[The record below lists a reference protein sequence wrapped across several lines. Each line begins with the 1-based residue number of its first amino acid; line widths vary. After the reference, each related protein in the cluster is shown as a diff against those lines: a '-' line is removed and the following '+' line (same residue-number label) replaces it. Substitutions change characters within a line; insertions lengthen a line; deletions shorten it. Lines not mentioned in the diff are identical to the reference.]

1 MSGDADSFIYDDDD
15 GGFDFEDDTDEAI
28 VLGNYTPPDAMD
40 DFEFVME
47 RTKKKPYDVDYKIL
61 DLEQLGLLQL
71 GEIGEVSSILGLS
84 KEISRALL
92 RAYRWNK
99 ERVIEIMMDCPTK
112 AYKKA
117 SIEKI
122 AETSIQPSFETR
134 DDFTCLICCEDSPN
148 LMTLRLACGETF
160 CLDCHKTFYEQKIV
174 EGNARR
180 ILCVGSCG
188 SLVQDEVLEK
198 VVAPDKFEKFK
209 ALQNNYFV
217 DDNKT
222 LKWCPAPDCIYISQC
237 DIPLSSLSSI
247 IPSIKCR
254 CGHQYCFGC
263 NLGEHMPCI
272 CMLVKLWLKKCED
285 DSETA
290 NWIHANTKECPK
302 CLSTIEK
309 NGGCNHMTCRKCS
322 NEFCWVCMGL
332 WSNHGQSWYNCNRYE
347 SKDSADA
354 RDRQAAS
361 RASLERYL
369 HYYNRYV
376 NHIQSAKLDQE
387 LYDRTEEKMDEMQ
400 KTSDLSWIEVQFLKS
415 AVDTL
420 VQCRHTLKWTYALA
434 FYLKRDNQTFIFE
447 SNQQDLELAT
457 EALSGLLEEP
467 IEKET
472 IPQLKQRVQDK
483 ANYVSQRRDI
493 LLTDLVKGH
502 TEGRWNYTIQI

>member
-1 MSGDADSFIYDDDD
+1 MFGDSDPFMYDNDD
-15 GGFDFEDDTDEAI
+15 GDFDFEDDTDEAI
-28 VLGNYTPPDAMD
+28 VLGNYTTADAMD
-40 DFEFVME
+40 DFEFIDTD
-47 RTKKKPYDVDYKIL
+47 RSKKKPYDVDFKIL
-61 DLEQLGLLQL
+61 DVDQLGLLQKS
-71 GEIGEVSSILGLS
+71 EVGEVSSILGLP
-84 KEISRALL
+84 EELSRAFL

-99 ERVIEIMMDCPTK
+99 ERASLEKLMD
-112 AYKKA
+112 A
-117 SIEKI
+117 S
-122 AETSIQPSFETR
+122 SPPSFETQR
-134 DDFTCLICCEDSPN
+134 DFTCPICCEDTPA
-148 LMTLRLACGETF
+148 LKTLKLACGETF

-174 EGNARR
+174 EGNARK

-198 VVAPDKFEKFK
+198 VVTPKMFEKFK
-209 ALQNNYFV
+209 SLQNNYFV

-222 LKWCPAPDCIYISQC
+222 LKWCPAPDCVYVSQC
-237 DIPLSSLSSI
+237 D
-247 IPSIKCR
+247 
-254 CGHQYCFGC
+254 
-263 NLGEHMPCI
+263 
-272 CMLVKLWLKKCED
+272 KCED

-309 NGGCNHMTCRKCS
+309 NGGCNHMTCRKCG

-332 WSNHGQSWYNCNRYE
+332 WTHHGQAWYNCNRFE
-347 SKDSADA
+347 AKDSTDA
-354 RDRQAAS
+354 RDRQASS

-369 HYYNRYV
+369 HYYNRYI

-387 LYDRTEEKMDEMQ
+387 LYARTEEKMDEMQ

-467 IEKET
+467 IEKES
-472 IPQLKQRVQDK
+472 IPQLKQKVQDK

-493 LLTDLVKGH
+493 LLTDLIKGH
-502 TEGRWNYTIQI
+502 IEGRWNYTIQF